1 MESVYST
8 GGVQAQDSGVDEV
21 AGSGD
26 EPRELAKFTVGELL
40 AQYRDV
46 LAELRARGLVRTKN
60 APFGDLAEHCA
71 SLVYRG
77 ELAPNSTAFYD
88 LVAPGGMR
96 VQVKARQITVKGHQS
111 LPFSPLRSLE
121 FDRCLFLLV
130 EDDDVVCAREW
141 TRADVAKHRIARK
154 HRNDWIV
161 KTSQVLAGTTIGVDR
176 TDEFREAWH
185 RLLAMSG

>member
-1 MESVYST
+1 MGPVYPT
-8 GGVQAQDSGVDEV
+8 GGVQAQDPGVDKV
-21 AGSGD
+21 AGNGND
-26 EPRELAKFTVGELL
+26 PRELAEFTVGELL

-46 LAELRARGLVRTKN
+46 LAELTARGLVRTKN

-88 LVAPGGMR
+88 LKTPDGTR
-96 VQVKARQITVKGHQS
+96 VQVKARQITVKGHRS

-141 TRADVAKHRIARK
+141 TRADVAEHRIARE

-161 KTSQVLAGTTIGVDR
+161 KTGQVLAGTTIGDDR
-176 TDEFREAWH
+176 TDEFCQAWH